1 MAYTLHG
8 YGDGGPTLGISR
20 TMDAVK
26 VALTR
31 AIARDGR
38 FTANVL
44 GPHCVARTRHMPEGW
59 QLVIDRVRLA
69 KAKPYCGNHPGPCA
83 AGTRKKRLTIL
94 EWDDWVAFHI
104 IVNDVLDRLE
114 VTADVWTNPSE
125 TLSTGKKL
133 WIRKDNRRRVRFDWS
148 EQWRGGL
155 NFPLRVWNAGTP
167 DQFESPR
174 ECAAG
179 GV

>member
-8 YGDGGPTLGISR
+8 YGDGGPTLGLSR

-26 VALTR
+26 VALMR

-59 QLVIDRVRLA
+59 QLVVDRVRLV
-69 KAKPYCGNHPGPCA
+69 KKKPSERAC
-83 AGTRKKRLTIL
+83 RLPTTYL
-94 EWDDWVAFHI
+94 QWNDWVAFHA
-104 IVNDVLDRLE
+104 IVNDVLDRLD

-125 TLSTGKKL
+125 TLSTGKKF

-167 DQFESPR
+167 DQFESPIRADVR